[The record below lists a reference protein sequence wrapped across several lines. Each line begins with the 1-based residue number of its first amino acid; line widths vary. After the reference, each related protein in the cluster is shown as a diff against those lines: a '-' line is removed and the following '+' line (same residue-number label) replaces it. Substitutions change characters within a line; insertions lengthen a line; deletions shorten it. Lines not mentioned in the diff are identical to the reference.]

1 MIISRSIHVAAESVT
16 SFYLKNNSIYSLL
29 AVPGLR
35 CYEGFSVVVVCRL
48 LIAVASPVAECGLWG
63 AWALVVE
70 AHRFSSC
77 GSGFSTCGSQAL
89 EHRFNSYG
97 SCGLVASWHVG
108 SSQIRDQTHVS
119 CIGRFFTTEPPG
131 KPYFILFFWLST
143 IPVCVY
149 IYIYIYIYTH
159 YLT

>member
-48 LIAVASPVAECGLWG
+48 LIAVASPVADCGLWG

-70 AHRFSSC
+70 VHGFSS
-77 GSGFSTCGSQAL
+77 CGSQAL

-97 SCGLVASWHVG
+97 SWGLVASWHVG

-119 CIGRFFTTEPPG
+119 CIGRQ
-131 KPYFILFFWLST
+131 IL
-143 IPVCVY
+143 Y
-149 IYIYIYIYTH
+149 H
-159 YLT
+159 